1 MIIQFVLIAGL
12 GASLAYA
19 LLARR
24 ASRFISFSISCASVG
39 GMYFV
44 LFPQHANVIAHF
56 VGVGRGADLILYCWL
71 VISLVFSVS
80 LQFKLI
86 KQNEAITELAREL
99 ALRSMRAHAST
110 EPVGA
115 PEVTA

>member
-1 MIIQFVLIAGL
+1 MIIQVVLIGGL
-12 GASLAYA
+12 LVVLVYA

-24 ASRFISFSISCASVG
+24 ASRFISFSISCASLI

-44 LFPQHANVIAHF
+44 LFPEHANVVAHF

-80 LQFKLI
+80 LQFKLVR
-86 KQNEAITELAREL
+86 QHEAITELAREL
-99 ALRSMRAHAST
+99 ALRSMQGPATKPDAQ
-110 EPVGA
+110 A
-115 PEVTA
+115 